1 MEYNISISVDNAA
14 FGDEPEMEIA
24 RILRGLAES
33 LVTSGIPGA
42 GLDENGIVHPPV
54 PRAPRHGLPA

>member
-14 FGDEPEMEIA
+14 FGEEPETEVA

-33 LVTSGIPGA
+33 LVTSGIPGE
-42 GLDENGIVHPPV
+42 LPSRKLYDINGNICGYTKTEM
-54 PRAPRHGLPA
+54 R